1 MVTAIG
7 QDHTLDVERKIISI
21 LRVLQESREPVGG
34 RLIARELRDRGVEL
48 GERAV
53 RYHLKLMDERG
64 LTALVGRD
72 GREITE
78 TGREELRNALVNDK
92 VGFVISQIELMA
104 FRTTFDAARRTG
116 QVVVNT
122 TVFRQEDF
130 ERAKAAMAPA
140 FRAGL
145 GVSDLV
151 AVARSGEKLGETT
164 IPDGCAGLATMCSI
178 TVNGALLKAGI
189 PMDSRFGGLMQM
201 RNGRP
206 LRFVEL
212 INYAGSSLDPSE
224 IFITSRMTSVGQVA
238 RTGEGKL
245 LANFREIPAQTR
257 PDVERVVADLA
268 RAGVGGLLTMGLTG
282 EPLCG
287 VQISMNRVGLILL
300 GGLNPVA
307 AAAEEGLVAGHK
319 AMSGL
324 IDYERLVS
332 FWSL

>member
-1 MVTAIG
+1 MVIG
-7 QDHTLDVERKIISI
+7 QDYSLDVERKVLSI
-21 LRVLQESREPVGG
+21 LKIVQESPQPVGG
-34 RLIARELRDRGVEL
+34 RLIARELRDRGVDL

-64 LTALVGRD
+64 LTSLVGRD

-78 TGREELRNALVNDK
+78 MGREELRNALVNDK
-92 VGFVISQIELMA
+92 VGFVISQIELLA
-104 FRTTFDAARRTG
+104 FRTTFDAGRRTG
-116 QVVVNT
+116 RVVVNT
-122 TVFRQEDF
+122 SVFRQKDF
-130 ERAKAAMAPA
+130 ERAKAAMSPA

-145 GVSDLV
+145 CVSDLV
-151 AVARSGEKLGETT
+151 ALARSGEKLDEVTV
-164 IPDGCAGLATMCSI
+164 PDGCIGLATVCSI

-189 PMDSRFGGLMQM
+189 PMDSRFGGLLQM
-201 RNGRP
+201 RNGKP
-206 LRFVEL
+206 LRFVEI

-224 IFITSRMTSVGQVA
+224 IFITSRMTSVGQVT
-238 RTGEGKL
+238 RTGEGKV

-257 PDVERVVADLA
+257 SNVEQVVGDLE
-268 RAGVGGLLTMGLTG
+268 RASIRGLLTMGQTG

-287 VQISMNRVGLILL
+287 VPISQNRVGVILL

-307 AAAEEGLVAGHK
+307 AAAEEGLVAEYR

-324 IDYERLVS
+324 MDYERLVS